1 MKVSE
6 IKNKN
11 SHHKWLTDRVTEDTE
26 VYLKSDLRMT
36 FESFQTL
43 IYNEIM
49 YALQRDY
56 SLLCECVNCMSIYL
70 RAVWNFS
77 GPFYLSFDVFF
88 LSVNLLL
95 WQEPWKKGKLV
106 VKKTSAE
113 VFLKK
118 KNLLACMAD
127 SKRALCARFH
137 CSDAHLRLPGCA
149 VSPDKTADYKTYS
162 CLFYTCTQGSS
173 FWMLSF
179 MHVAKHASK
188 INLELF

>member
-1 MKVSE
+1 M
-6 IKNKN
+6 
-11 SHHKWLTDRVTEDTE
+11 TEDTE
-26 VYLKSDLRMT
+26 GYLKSDLRMT

-49 YALQRDY
+49 GCIKRDYIY
-56 SLLCECVNCMSIYL
+56 SLLYECVNYVSIYL
-70 RAVWNFS
+70 WADWNFS

-118 KNLLACMAD
+118 KI
-127 SKRALCARFH
+127 F
-137 CSDAHLRLPGCA
+137 
-149 VSPDKTADYKTYS
+149 
-162 CLFYTCTQGSS
+162 
-173 FWMLSF
+173 
-179 MHVAKHASK
+179 
-188 INLELF
+188 